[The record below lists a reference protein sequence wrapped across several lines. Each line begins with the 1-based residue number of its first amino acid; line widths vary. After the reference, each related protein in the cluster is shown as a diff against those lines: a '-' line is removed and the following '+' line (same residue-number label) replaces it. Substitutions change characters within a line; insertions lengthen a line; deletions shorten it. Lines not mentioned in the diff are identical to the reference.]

1 MELRA
6 LIVDDEYPAREEVRY
21 QLERYE
27 NIKIVGEAATVD
39 AALALIK
46 AIDYELVFLD
56 INFPSSNGI
65 NLGLEIKKLQ
75 NPPQIIYI
83 TAYEEYAVKAFDVNA
98 IDYILKP
105 VDPDKLRRAIERVE
119 HALDVNAKIP
129 RETQSDSGS
138 AAGAATAQNASVVSR
153 LSGEKNGN
161 IKLIDIN
168 EIYFAYSEDSYIFIR
183 TFDDVMITR
192 YTMAGLEDKLAEK
205 NFFRA
210 HRCYLINLDK
220 IKEISPMF
228 KGACMLIMSDKSN
241 SRIQVSRRKA
251 GELKELFDL

>member
-1 MELRA
+1 MKLRA

-21 QLERYE
+21 QLQQYD

-39 AALALIK
+39 EAISLITALE
-46 AIDYELVFLD
+46 YELVFLD
-56 INFPSSNGI
+56 INFPTGNGI
-65 NLGLEIKKLQ
+65 DLGHEIRKMLKPL
-75 NPPQIIYI
+75 QIIYI
-83 TAYEEYAVKAFDVNA
+83 TAYDEYAVKAFDVNA

-105 VDPDKLRRAIERVE
+105 IDPDKFRRAIERAEVTLE
-119 HALDVNAKIP
+119 GNKRRPQDFGDDLRIVSELSSLH
-129 RETQSDSGS
+129 S
-138 AAGAATAQNASVVSR
+138 ASTVMRLAA
-153 LSGEKNGN
+153 EKNGN
-161 IKLIDIN
+161 IKLIDLNDIF
-168 EIYFAYSEDSYIFIR
+168 FAYSEDSYIFIK

-192 YTMAGLEDKLAEK
+192 YTMTVLEEKLVEK

-241 SRIQVSRRKA
+241 SQIQVSRRKA
-251 GELKELFDL
+251 GELKEIFDL